1 MNRIRSVPSGSRL
14 STRPAGLAPVLGR
27 EAVRL
32 LGALAA
38 EGAYA
43 LPDPTA
49 PGDGLIVRSGGGGI
63 SLGAG
68 RFAAAAG
75 AALLSADLAERTTG
89 RHARLTIS
97 PAGRARLRRERA
109 GAQPPYLAQHLDLV
123 EEGGRDAPAK
133 VGAKVGAKAGD
144 RPDRTEARPLRDA
157 AESPLAWMARRRDR
171 DGVPLIDAA
180 CYEAGERLRRDL
192 TQAVMLPRLG
202 PDWSGVKVDGSG
214 ARDPSSAS
222 DAMLAARQR
231 VRAALAAVG
240 NDLSGLLIDLC
251 GFLKGLERIEAERR
265 WPVRSAK
272 VVARIALGRLAEHYG
287 LEREAVGPDR
297 GRMRLWRDAP
307 AAGRP

>member
-1 MNRIRSVPSGSRL
+1 MNKIRQPSSGPRRGV
-14 STRPAGLAPVLGR
+14 RPAGLAPVLGR
-27 EAVRL
+27 EALRL
-32 LGALAA
+32 LAALGE

-49 PGDGLIVRSGGGGI
+49 EDGAGLVVRVGGGGV

-68 RFAAAAG
+68 RFPAAAG
-75 AALLSADLAERTTG
+75 AALLGADLAERAAG
-89 RHARLTIS
+89 RNARLTLS

-109 GAQPPYLAQHLDLV
+109 GAQPPYLAQHLDL
-123 EEGGRDAPAK
+123 EGE
-133 VGAKVGAKAGD
+133 D
-144 RPDRTEARPLRDA
+144 RPERPLRDA

-192 TQAVMLPRLG
+192 TQAVMMPRLG
-202 PDWSGVKVDGSG
+202 ADWSGTKVDGSG
-214 ARDPSSAS
+214 PRDPSSAS
-222 DAMLAARQR
+222 DTMLAARQR

-265 WPVRSAK
+265 WPARSAK
-272 VVARIALGRLAEHYG
+272 VVARIALARLAEHYG

-297 GRMRLWRDAP
+297 GRMRLWRE
-307 AAGRP
+307 AGSR

>member
-1 MNRIRSVPSGSRL
+1 MNKIRQPSSGPRRGV
-14 STRPAGLAPVLGR
+14 RPAGLAPVLGR
-27 EAVRL
+27 EALRL
-32 LGALAA
+32 LAALGE

-49 PGDGLIVRSGGGGI
+49 EDGAGLVVRVGSSGV

-68 RFAAAAG
+68 RFPAAAG
-75 AALLSADLAERTTG
+75 VALLGADLAERAVG
-89 RHARLTIS
+89 RNARLTLS
-97 PAGRARLRRERA
+97 SAGRARLRRERA
-109 GAQPPYLAQHLDLV
+109 GAQPPYLAQHLDL
-123 EEGGRDAPAK
+123 EGE
-133 VGAKVGAKAGD
+133 D
-144 RPDRTEARPLRDA
+144 RPERPLRDA

-192 TQAVMLPRLG
+192 TQAVMMPRLG
-202 PDWSGVKVDGSG
+202 ADWSGTKVDGSG
-214 ARDPSSAS
+214 PRDPSSAS
-222 DAMLAARQR
+222 DTMLAARQR

-265 WPVRSAK
+265 WPARSAK
-272 VVARIALGRLAEHYG
+272 VVARIALARLAEHYG

-297 GRMRLWRDAP
+297 GRMRLWRE
-307 AAGRP
+307 AGSR